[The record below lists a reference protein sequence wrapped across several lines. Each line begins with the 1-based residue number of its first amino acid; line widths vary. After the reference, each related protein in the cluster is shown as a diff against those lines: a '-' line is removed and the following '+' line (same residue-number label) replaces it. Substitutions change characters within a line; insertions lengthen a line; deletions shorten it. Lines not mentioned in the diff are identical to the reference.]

1 MSHCYDKHEET
12 IDNLQ
17 QELNEL
23 KYTVERIKSDCC
35 QNCRNFFNLE
45 QDTVYNCSKCTVYQY
60 WGGCAICKSD
70 SIVELPY
77 TSERYCFNCIKQ
89 RLDKIDESL
98 SKKPII
104 EKESKMCMCCQSM
117 VKEYWSWSSNRS
129 SSNNNDSIL
138 VMCKDCVFELC
149 IESMAKKHFKSL
161 KKPKS
166 TTSES
171 S

>member
-1 MSHCYDKHEET
+1 MSHCCDKHAGT
-12 IDNLQ
+12 INNLQ
-17 QELNEL
+17 QELDEL
-23 KYTVERIKSDCC
+23 KQTVENMRKKWCTNCGCWSDFDTDDLNSCYHC
-35 QNCRNFFNLE
+35 SSHEYYLSCDDCNSRSVIELSRN
-45 QDTVYNCSKCTVYQY
+45 
-60 WGGCAICKSD
+60 G
-70 SIVELPY
+70 
-77 TSERYCFNCIKQ
+77 ERYCFNCIKQ